1 MDRNSIEKKKVL
13 FASPEVMPFGGTGG
27 LGEVAGSLPG
37 AVNHMEDS
45 EIECRVIMP
54 LYDTV
59 KPEWREK
66 MTFLGHKDIP
76 VAWRSQYMGIFELE
90 KDGVIYYFVDNEY
103 YFKRGKIYGFYDEC
117 ERFSFFSRAVIESAE
132 ITGFV
137 PDIIHANDW
146 QTALTVVFAKTIYA
160 DRNIRT
166 VFTIHNVE
174 YQGRY
179 GTDVL
184 GECIGIDEADYHYL
198 MKDGDV
204 NLMKGAI
211 LLTDLLTTV
220 SPTYARE
227 LTYPVSAFG
236 LDGVI
241 RDNEYKMI
249 GILNG
254 IDTVSYDPTNDP
266 FTGYSYSAAN
276 IRGKRWCKRAL
287 QKRLELP
294 LTDAPMLTMISR
306 LVAPKG
312 VDIIADIMDHLL
324 SNYDMQFVMLG
335 TGDAKYEEYFR
346 GLQNRYPE
354 KVRSLIEFNTG
365 TAHEIYAAGDMFLM
379 PSRSEACGLAQM
391 ICCRYGNTPIVR
403 LTGGL
408 ADSIREWDGE
418 NGNGFTFFEFNG
430 GELEYAIRRA
440 LNLYDDRKHWNTL
453 VKHIMDEDF
462 TWERSAE
469 EYGKL
474 YSELR

>member
-1 MDRNSIEKKKVL
+1 MDSKVEKTKVL
-13 FASPEVMPFGGTGG
+13 VASPEVMPFSGTGG
-27 LGEVAGSLPG
+27 LGEVAGSLPR

-54 LYDTV
+54 LYGSV

-76 VAWRSQYMGIFELE
+76 VSWRSQYMGIFELE

-103 YFKRGKIYGFYDEC
+103 YFKRSKLYGFYDDC
-117 ERFSFFSRAVIESAE
+117 ERFSFFSRAVIESAD
-132 ITGFV
+132 ITGFA

-146 QTALTVVFAKTIYA
+146 QTALAVVFAKTVYA
-160 DRNIRT
+160 DRGMKA

-179 GTDVL
+179 GKDVL
-184 GECIGIDEADYHYL
+184 GECIGIDDADNHYL

-211 LLTDLLTTV
+211 LLADLITTV

-236 LDGVI
+236 MDGVI

-266 FTGYSYSAAN
+266 FLGYSYSSAN

-287 QKRLELP
+287 QKRLGLQ
-294 LTDAPMLTMISR
+294 LTDAPMVTMISR

-312 VDIIADIMDHLL
+312 VDIIADIMDNLL
-324 SNYDMQFVMLG
+324 ANTDMQFVMLG
-335 TGDAKYEEYFR
+335 TGDAGYEDYFR
-346 GLQNRYPE
+346 GLQYRYPE
-354 KVRSLIEFNTG
+354 KVRSLIEFNTK
-365 TAHEIYAAGDMFLM
+365 TAHEIYAAGDMLLM

-391 ICCRYGNTPIVR
+391 IGCRYGNTPIVR

-408 ADSIREWDGE
+408 ADSIQEWDGE

-440 LNLYDDRKHWNTL
+440 LNLYGDRKKWNTM

-462 TWERSAE
+462 TWERSAK
-469 EYGKL
+469 EYSKL
-474 YSELR
+474 YGELK

>member
-1 MDRNSIEKKKVL
+1 
-13 FASPEVMPFGGTGG
+13 
-27 LGEVAGSLPG
+27 
-37 AVNHMEDS
+37 
-45 EIECRVIMP
+45 
-54 LYDTV
+54 
-59 KPEWREK
+59 
-66 MTFLGHKDIP
+66 
-76 VAWRSQYMGIFELE
+76 
-90 KDGVIYYFVDNEY
+90 
-103 YFKRGKIYGFYDEC
+103 
-117 ERFSFFSRAVIESAE
+117 
-132 ITGFV
+132 
-137 PDIIHANDW
+137 
-146 QTALTVVFAKTIYA
+146 
-160 DRNIRT
+160 
-166 VFTIHNVE
+166 
-174 YQGRY
+174 
-179 GTDVL
+179 
-184 GECIGIDEADYHYL
+184 
-198 MKDGDV
+198 
-204 NLMKGAI
+204 
-211 LLTDLLTTV
+211 
-220 SPTYARE
+220 
-227 LTYPVSAFG
+227 
-236 LDGVI
+236 
-241 RDNEYKMI
+241 MI

-312 VDIIADIMDHLL
+312 EDINADIKDHLL
-324 SNYDMQFVMLG
+324 SNNDMQFVMLG